1 MGDKR
6 KLLFV
11 LWQIIIWD
19 NRLHETRHSFVL
31 TLLQLLVV
39 MRQGDEILNLLLWPL
54 ADYVMPVHKLDKA
67 PPPPAA
73 TTGPWAEKWGTRNL
87 LGGPWGFIHGGEK
100 PRRHLEWPEKAAP
113 PLIKQSYLPWLSE
126 QNTGWISEPS
136 CPLLWMNLCKTC
148 KTKTVP
154 VSLAVMP
161 GG

>member
-67 PPPPAA
+67 HPPPPPQQLAPEQKSE
-73 TTGPWAEKWGTRNL
+73 GQGTCW
-87 LGGPWGFIHGGEK
+87 GGPGGSYTGEK
-100 PRRHLEWPEKAAP
+100 SPADTWSGQKRQHHLWLNRATCHGLVSRTQAEY
-113 PLIKQSYLPWLSE
+113 QSQAVLFS
-126 QNTGWISEPS
+126 GWTYAKHAKLKLHP
-136 CPLLWMNLCKTC
+136 CL
-148 KTKTVP
+148 
-154 VSLAVMP
+154 
-161 GG
+161 